1 MMRRTHNSISVI
13 LSLLHSLLVHPVTS
27 TTTQI
32 KICLFVCISSEWE
45 QSYEVAKYNQYTTYV
60 QEYLNS
66 TYINGH
72 HVSEIESVMQ

>member
-1 MMRRTHNSISVI
+1 MSHE
-13 LSLLHSLLVHPVTS
+13 
-27 TTTQI
+27 
-32 KICLFVCISSEWE
+32 FVVFSEWE

-72 HVSEIESVMQ
+72 HVSITYIEI